1 MAQEPILSARGLV
14 KRYGRVTAL
23 DNADFDL
30 YPGEILAVI
39 GDNGAGKSS
48 MIKAISGA
56 ITPDEGEIRLEGR
69 PVTFRSPIEARKAG
83 IETVYQNLALSPALS
98 IADNMFLGREIRK
111 PGIMGSVLRKLDRGA
126 MEKFARDKLS
136 ELGLM
141 TIQNINQA
149 VETLSGGQRQ
159 GVVVARAAA
168 FGSKVIILDEPT
180 AALGV
185 KESRRV
191 LELILDVR
199 HRAHLAQHAACLRGG
214 GPHPYPPAGPA
225 VDGHQS
231 EGLHHVRRRRLHD
244 RGKGALGGRRRMIS
258 PATIVD
264 ALQRRAGNARR
275 FLVGLAGPPAAGK
288 STLAEALRE
297 NLLAR
302 GESAEILPM
311 DGFHMDNA
319 ILAERGL
326 LQRKGV
332 PESFDGRG
340 FVDIVNALKR
350 AEGEVLVPVFDR
362 SRELAVNAARAI
374 PLETRFVLAEGNYLL
389 FRDAPWDR
397 LDGVFDFTIF
407 VGPPYK
413 VLEERLRQ
421 RWLGYALPADEI
433 QWKLYGN
440 DLPNGKR
447 ILENSRPADLHL
459 DLF

>member
-1 MAQEPILSARGLV
+1 
-14 KRYGRVTAL
+14 
-23 DNADFDL
+23 
-30 YPGEILAVI
+30 
-39 GDNGAGKSS
+39 
-48 MIKAISGA
+48 
-56 ITPDEGEIRLEGR
+56 
-69 PVTFRSPIEARKAG
+69 
-83 IETVYQNLALSPALS
+83 
-98 IADNMFLGREIRK
+98 
-111 PGIMGSVLRKLDRGA
+111 
-126 MEKFARDKLS
+126 
-136 ELGLM
+136 
-141 TIQNINQA
+141 
-149 VETLSGGQRQ
+149 
-159 GVVVARAAA
+159 
-168 FGSKVIILDEPT
+168 
-180 AALGV
+180 
-185 KESRRV
+185 
-191 LELILDVR
+191 
-199 HRAHLAQHAACLRGG
+199 
-214 GPHPYPPAGPA
+214 
-225 VDGHQS
+225 
-231 EGLHHVRRRRLHD
+231 
-244 RGKGALGGRRRMIS
+244 MIS

-275 FLVGLAGPPAAGK
+275 LLVGLAGPPAAGK

-297 NLLAR
+297 NLIAR

>member
-1 MAQEPILSARGLV
+1 
-14 KRYGRVTAL
+14 
-23 DNADFDL
+23 
-30 YPGEILAVI
+30 
-39 GDNGAGKSS
+39 
-48 MIKAISGA
+48 
-56 ITPDEGEIRLEGR
+56 
-69 PVTFRSPIEARKAG
+69 
-83 IETVYQNLALSPALS
+83 
-98 IADNMFLGREIRK
+98 
-111 PGIMGSVLRKLDRGA
+111 
-126 MEKFARDKLS
+126 
-136 ELGLM
+136 
-141 TIQNINQA
+141 
-149 VETLSGGQRQ
+149 
-159 GVVVARAAA
+159 
-168 FGSKVIILDEPT
+168 
-180 AALGV
+180 
-185 KESRRV
+185 
-191 LELILDVR
+191 
-199 HRAHLAQHAACLRGG
+199 
-214 GPHPYPPAGPA
+214 
-225 VDGHQS
+225 
-231 EGLHHVRRRRLHD
+231 
-244 RGKGALGGRRRMIS
+244 MIS

-297 NLLAR
+297 NLIAR

-407 VGPPYK
+407 VGPPYE

>member
-1 MAQEPILSARGLV
+1 
-14 KRYGRVTAL
+14 
-23 DNADFDL
+23 
-30 YPGEILAVI
+30 
-39 GDNGAGKSS
+39 
-48 MIKAISGA
+48 
-56 ITPDEGEIRLEGR
+56 
-69 PVTFRSPIEARKAG
+69 
-83 IETVYQNLALSPALS
+83 
-98 IADNMFLGREIRK
+98 
-111 PGIMGSVLRKLDRGA
+111 
-126 MEKFARDKLS
+126 
-136 ELGLM
+136 
-141 TIQNINQA
+141 
-149 VETLSGGQRQ
+149 
-159 GVVVARAAA
+159 
-168 FGSKVIILDEPT
+168 
-180 AALGV
+180 
-185 KESRRV
+185 
-191 LELILDVR
+191 
-199 HRAHLAQHAACLRGG
+199 
-214 GPHPYPPAGPA
+214 
-225 VDGHQS
+225 
-231 EGLHHVRRRRLHD
+231 
-244 RGKGALGGRRRMIS
+244 MIS

-297 NLLAR
+297 NLIAR